1 MDRRRMSENHDY
13 ALPQHVKRRKLGQD
27 HEDEPLDRRYT
38 VAWICALHIEMAAA
52 RAMLDQEYVDR
63 PQQAY
68 DTNSYVLGAIQNHNI
83 VIACLPASQYGTNNA
98 ATVLSNVKRTF
109 PDIQIGLMVGIGG
122 GVPTKADIRL
132 GDIVVGV
139 RVMQYDLGKT
149 LSDSFQRTSVP
160 RIPDS
165 SIRTVISN
173 LRSRH
178 ELSGS
183 RVPSI
188 LSNKMGD
195 YPPYCLPTE
204 PDRLFLSS
212 YNHDSSLSSCEKC
225 DQSKLVTRKLRSSTG
240 PVIHYGGIASAN
252 TVMKNSTTRDEIAR
266 DLDVICFEMEAAG
279 LMDIMPCLPI
289 RGICD
294 YSDSHKTKEYQRYA
308 AATAAAYAY
317 EFLQIWGGGAPTIK
331 AEYGKLPNEGF
342 LSSAREDEILE
353 SLDFDGIDARKT
365 TIKAAHSK
373 TCRWILKHPDYLS
386 WVNPEHLSE
395 HNGFLW
401 IRGKPGAGKSTLMK
415 FIYLKAKR
423 QEQAPQS
430 LTASFFFNARGD
442 ILEKTVSGMY
452 RSLLLQLFEGFPD
465 LKCVLAD
472 PEILPRRQ
480 TGCPSLNVLKDLL
493 RSAVFKLGQRSFTC
507 FIDALDEC
515 DEQQVMDLVEYFE
528 DLAEQCTE
536 DGVRLSICFS
546 SRHYPYIDVRLGIR
560 LILEDQVGH
569 ANDLESYIK
578 ANLRIKDP
586 SLLMELQ
593 EKMLEKAAGVFLWVV
608 LVTDILKRENCRGRL
623 SLKMRLEQVPN
634 GLSELFKDLL
644 RRDTTNMEE
653 LKLSVLWILLSKRP
667 LKPEEYYHAIWSGLS
682 LQGLA
687 DPTPPEVDTADSKEC
702 FIRCAI
708 SSSKGLAEVTKSKPT
723 VQFIHE
729 SVRDF
734 LVKDE
739 GLFDLWPD
747 LKPDWE
753 SVGHEKLKLC
763 CYSYLQI
770 FEHDGN
776 SPFYQNHLNRQEWFG
791 NYPLFEYASQSVLH
805 HGNSAGDTVCQRLF
819 LEQFQSFCC
828 IWIVVINHF
837 EKFNIRKYTPGAG
850 LLYILADRGHSS
862 LLRTRLLDDQEI
874 NVSSEGDRY
883 EYPLI
888 AAMAKG
894 YKNSVVALLR
904 LSSGVHDVAR
914 ITDSL
919 ISNANADGRN
929 HSPLSWACKHG
940 HLGVVEFLISRGIQD
955 SEIERRRSTLLMLA
969 SKNGH
974 AEIAALLIDHGGDV
988 HAYVRGETAISL
1000 ASANGHTR
1008 TVEVLLE
1015 KGADPNPLRSQGR
1028 SALFLAVSNGHDAT
1042 VELLLK
1048 SGKIA
1053 KWENSLG
1060 QPALHLT
1067 TQKATVEVLIRHGA
1081 DIHARDVDGLTCLM
1095 HAVRNWARIGTIE
1108 YLVNN
1113 GADVKTQDGKGN
1125 TCLHYAF
1132 HRGSGHYD
1140 TVKILLMNGARV
1152 NTRNGLGRTCL
1163 HEMQYL
1169 TCSLPEVKRLF
1180 QLLFSYETDGNIRDD
1195 YGNIP
1200 LHLMHENTDWRIF
1213 VPLINQPGLDLNAC
1227 NKWGKTPL
1235 HVALEKMQ
1243 VDIAALLVSG
1253 GADVNITDAEG
1264 RTPLDAAIQAND
1276 YRLVPLLIGN
1286 GAKKGITH

>member
-1 MDRRRMSENHDY
+1 MDRQRMSDDHDD
-13 ALPQHVKRRKLGQD
+13 ALPRQVKRRKFAQD
-27 HEDEPLDRRYT
+27 HEDEPSCHRYT

-52 RAMLDQEYVDR
+52 RAMLDEEHVDR
-63 PQQAY
+63 PQQAN

-83 VIACLPASQYGTNNA
+83 VIACLPTNQYGTNNA
-98 ATVLSNVKRTF
+98 ATVLSNMKRTF

-149 LSDSFQRTSVP
+149 LGDSFQRTAVP
-160 RIPDS
+160 KIPDS

-195 YPPYCLPTE
+195 YPAYCLPTE

-212 YNHDSSLSSCEKC
+212 YKHDTSVSTCDEC
-225 DQSKLVTRKLRSSTG
+225 DQSKLESRKLRSFTG

-252 TVMKNSTTRDEIAR
+252 TVMKDSTTRDEIAR
-266 DLDVICFEMEAAG
+266 ELDVICFEMEAAG

-308 AATAAAYAY
+308 AATAASYAY
-317 EFLQIWGGGAPTIK
+317 EFLEIWGGGAPAIK
-331 AEYGKLPNEGF
+331 VEHSVLPNEGF
-342 LSSAREDEILE
+342 LLSERQDEILE

-373 TCRWILKHPDYLS
+373 TCRWILQHPDYLS
-386 WVNPEHLSE
+386 WANPEHVSE
-395 HNGFLW
+395 HHGFLW

-415 FIYLKAKR
+415 FIYLQAKR
-423 QEQAPQS
+423 KEQKGQS
-430 LTASFFFNARGD
+430 FTASFFFNARGEV
-442 ILEKTVSGMY
+442 LEKTVSGMY

-493 RSAVFKLGQRSFTC
+493 YSAVSKLGQRSFTC

-515 DEQQVMDLVEYFE
+515 DEQQVMDLVDYFE

-560 LILEDQVGH
+560 LILENQTGH

-578 ANLRIKDP
+578 TNLRIKDP

-608 LVTDILKRENCRGRL
+608 LVTDILKRENSRGRL

-702 FIRCAI
+702 FTRCVI

-739 GLFDLWPD
+739 GLFELWPD

-753 SVGHEKLKLC
+753 SVGNEKLKLC
-763 CYSYLQI
+763 CYSYLQLLEQNGI
-770 FEHDGN
+770 TPSFQD
-776 SPFYQNHLNRQEWFG
+776 SPSDLLRKFQA
-791 NYPLFEYASQSVLH
+791 YPLLEYASQSVLYH
-805 HGNSAGDTVCQRLF
+805 ADSAGDAICQRLF
-819 LEQFQSFCC
+819 LDQFQSVCWM
-828 IWIVVINHF
+828 WITVVNAF
-837 EKFNIRKYTPGAG
+837 EKFKTRRYTMDVG

-862 LLRTRLLDDQEI
+862 LIRTKLEDNPNIDIRSQ
-874 NVSSEGDRY
+874 GDRY
-883 EYPLI
+883 VYPLI

-894 YKNSVVALLR
+894 YKDSVAALLR
-904 LSSGVHDVAR
+904 LSPDVDDLAS
-914 ITDSL
+914 ITGSL
-919 ISNANADGRN
+919 VYNMNADGRN
-929 HSPLSWACKHG
+929 HSPLSWACEHG
-940 HLGVVEFLISRGIQD
+940 HLGIVDALISRGV
-955 SEIERRRSTLLMLA
+955 SVRETNRRGNTSLMLA

-974 AEIAALLIDHGGDV
+974 AEIARRLIDLGVDIHT
-988 HAYVRGETAISL
+988 YVGCDNAISL
-1000 ASANGHTR
+1000 ASANGHLQIMQL
-1008 TVEVLLE
+1008 LLE
-1015 KGADPNPLRSQGR
+1015 KGANPDSYATHGWPILCFAASFDRE
-1028 SALFLAVSNGHDAT
+1028 AV
-1042 VELLLK
+1042 VEILLK
-1048 SGKIA
+1048 NGARVDWVAPNGSHAIHHA
-1053 KWENSLG
+1053 
-1060 QPALHLT
+1060 
-1067 TQKATVEVLIRHGA
+1067 TQKAIFEALLHHGA
-1081 DIHARDVDGLTCLM
+1081 DINARGPEGFTCLFTTIEKSAPLDTIEFLLNHGADLKARDGS
-1095 HAVRNWARIGTIE
+1095 
-1108 YLVNN
+1108 
-1113 GADVKTQDGKGN
+1113 GN
-1125 TCLHYAF
+1125 TCLHLAMDKASEPF
-1132 HRGSGHYD
+1132 PI
-1140 TVKILLMNGARV
+1140 VELLLQKGAMVNGR
-1152 NTRNGLGRTCL
+1152 NTRGETCL
-1163 HEMQYL
+1163 HVLQHRVE
-1169 TCSLPEVKRLF
+1169 SFPDAEDLF
-1180 QLLFSYETDGNIRDD
+1180 QLLYRHGADVNIRDNA
-1195 YGNIP
+1195 GNTP
-1200 LHLMHENTDWRIF
+1200 LHLVRKNTEWTVF
-1213 VPLINQPGLDLNAC
+1213 VPLVKQPGLNLNAR
-1227 NKWGKTPL
+1227 NRWGKTPL
-1235 HVALEKMQ
+1235 HFVALERQ
-1243 VDIAALLVSG
+1243 LNIAVLLVSG
-1253 GADVNITDAEG
+1253 GADVNSVDDDGI
-1264 RTPLDAAIQAND
+1264 TPLDEAIQGGD
-1276 YRLVPLLIGN
+1276 HRLIQLLIDN
-1286 GAKKGITH
+1286 GAEKGTS